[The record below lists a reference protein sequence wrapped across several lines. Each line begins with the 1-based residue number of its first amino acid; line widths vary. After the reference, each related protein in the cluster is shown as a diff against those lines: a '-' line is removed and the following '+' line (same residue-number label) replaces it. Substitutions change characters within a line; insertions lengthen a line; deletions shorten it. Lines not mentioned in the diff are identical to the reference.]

1 MGLKRNI
8 EIKIRLTEEE
18 RDLLSRRM
26 KESGIQNRELFLRK
40 MAFTGY
46 ILRLDMSEVHET
58 LRLLANATN
67 NINQLA
73 KRANETRSI
82 YASDMI
88 ALREEVGNMRLQ
100 VSDAMKLF
108 RKVRKFLNPVDKK

>member
-8 EIKIRLTEEE
+8 EFKIRFTEEE
-18 RDLLSRRM
+18 RDLLFRRM
-26 KESGIQNRELFLRK
+26 SESGIQNREAYLRN
-40 MAFTGY
+40 MALAGY

-67 NINQLA
+67 NINQLT

-82 YASDMI
+82 YANDMI